1 MFDAYINP
9 CVSAEALRF
18 LLLWHVQREERAAIL
33 TAVKGPG
40 EDRCIELVLDGETMG
55 NVTRNTMKIDE
66 ICPFWTLIPE

>member
-18 LLLWHVQREERAAIL
+18 LLLWQERAAIL

-66 ICPFWTLIPE
+66 ICPF